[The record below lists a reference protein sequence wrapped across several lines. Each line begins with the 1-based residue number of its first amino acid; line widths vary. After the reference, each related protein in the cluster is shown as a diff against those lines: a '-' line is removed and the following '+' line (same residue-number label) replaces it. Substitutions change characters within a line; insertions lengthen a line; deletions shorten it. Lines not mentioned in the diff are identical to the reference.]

1 MYVLF
6 SSTATIDCFGGKFYN
21 NAIKATLPRY
31 HHLGKQI
38 TCLAFRQDVDNVK
51 QEPIE
56 DPDVNFV
63 FLKKVNSVK
72 SLLVDRLE
80 NERFIDREVRACDLC
95 VAHVPSFL
103 GDTVARIAKKYHK
116 PCLNVVV
123 GCAWDAYWNYNLV
136 GKLMA
141 PFRYFSLRRI
151 QADAAYSIYVTN
163 EFLQRRYPTKGY
175 TIGCSNV
182 NIVTGDEIALQ
193 KRLEKIS
200 GKNDILKMGT
210 VAAVNVRYKGQE
222 YAIKALRIL
231 RDRGI
236 DIEYHLVG
244 NGDNSFLRSLADK
257 YGVGDRVIFHGLIP
271 HDQILSFLDG
281 MDLYIQPSKQE
292 GLPRALIEAMSRG
305 CFSLGSRTAGIPELL
320 DKKYVFR
327 RGNVD
332 DIVCILSK
340 IEKSTLKEQALRN
353 FEVAKQYD
361 QDVLNKRRCEFM
373 DLFKNNIGLCE

>member
-1 MYVLF
+1 MHILF
-6 SSTATIDCFGGKFYN
+6 SSTATIDRCGGKFYN

-31 HHLGKQI
+31 HHLGEQI
-38 TCLAFRQDVDNVK
+38 TCLAFEQKVDCVK

-56 DPDVNFV
+56 DPGVDFI
-63 FLKKVNSVK
+63 FLKKVNSVR

-80 NERFIDREVRACDLC
+80 NERIIEREVLACDIC

-103 GDTVARIAKKYHK
+103 GDTVARIAKKHGK

-123 GCAWDAYWNYNLV
+123 GCAWDAYWNYSWV

-141 PFRYFSLRRI
+141 PFRSLSLRRI
-151 QADAAYSIYVTN
+151 QANAAYSIYVTN
-163 EFLQRRYPTKGY
+163 DFLQRRYPTRGY
-175 TIGCSNV
+175 SIGCSNV
-182 NIVTGDEIALQ
+182 NITTGDETALQ
-193 KRLEKIS
+193 KRLEKIAVR
-200 GKNDILKMGT
+200 GDILKLGT

-222 YAIKALRIL
+222 YAIKALRRL

-244 NGDNSFLRSLADK
+244 GGDNTFLRSLADK
-257 YGVGDRVIFHGLIP
+257 YGVGDRVFFHGLIP
-271 HDQILSFLDG
+271 HDQVIPFLDE

-305 CFSLGSRTAGIPELL
+305 CLSLGSRTAGIPELL
-320 DKKYVFR
+320 DKKYIFR
-327 RGNVD
+327 RGNVNG
-332 DIVCILSK
+332 IVRILSK
-340 IEKSTLKEQALRN
+340 VDKNTLKEQALRN

-361 QDVLNKRRCEFM
+361 RDLLNRRRCEFM
-373 DLFKNNIGLCE
+373 DLFKKNIL

>member
-1 MYVLF
+1 MHVLF
-6 SSTATIDCFGGKFYN
+6 SSTATIDCFGGKYYN

-31 HHLGKQI
+31 HYLGKQI

-80 NERFIDREVRACDLC
+80 NERVIDREVQACDLC

-141 PFRYFSLRRI
+141 PYRYFSLRRV

-175 TIGCSNV
+175 SIGCSNV
-182 NIVTGDEIALQ
+182 NIVTGDEIALR

-305 CFSLGSRTAGIPELL
+305 CFSLGSRTAGIPELI

-327 RGNVD
+327 KGNVD
-332 DIVCILSK
+332 DIVHILSQIDK
-340 IEKSTLKEQALRN
+340 RALREQALRN
-353 FEVAKQYD
+353 FEVAKRYD
-361 QDVLNKRRCEFM
+361 RDVLNKRRCEFM
-373 DLFKNNIGLCE
+373 DLFKKRISDK

>member
-1 MYVLF
+1 MNILF
-6 SSTATIDCFGGKFYN
+6 SSTETIDRCRGGFYN

-31 HHLGKQI
+31 HHLGRQI
-38 TCLAFRQDVDNVK
+38 TCLAFGKDVDLVK
-51 QEPIE
+51 QERIE
-56 DPDVNFV
+56 DLDVDFV
-63 FLKKVNSVK
+63 FMKKINSIK

-80 NERFIDREVRACDLC
+80 NERIIEREVRVCDLC

-141 PFRYFSLRRI
+141 PFRYLSLRQV
-151 QADAAYSIYVTN
+151 QADATYSIYVTN
-163 EFLQRRYPTKGY
+163 EFLQQRYPTKGHS
-175 TIGCSNV
+175 IGCSNV
-182 NIVTGDEIALQ
+182 NITTGNETALRM
-193 KRLEKIS
+193 RLEKIS
-200 GKNDILKMGT
+200 DRRGVLKMGT
-210 VAAVNVRYKGQE
+210 IAAVNVRYKGQE

-231 RDRGI
+231 IDRGI

-244 NGDNSFLRSLADK
+244 GGDNFFLHSLADK
-257 YGVGDRVIFHGLIP
+257 YGVGDRVFFHGLIP
-271 HDQILSFLDG
+271 HDQVLSFLDG

-305 CFSLGSRTAGIPELL
+305 CMSLGSQTAGIPELL
-320 DKKYVFR
+320 EEEFIFR
-327 RGNVD
+327 KGNVD
-332 DIVCILSK
+332 DIVRILSQ
-340 IEKSTLKEQALRN
+340 INEDTLKEQALRN

-361 QDVLNKRRCEFM
+361 RDVLDKRRCEFM
-373 DLFKNNIGLCE
+373 DLFKKGISDK

>member
-1 MYVLF
+1 MHILF
-6 SSTATIDCFGGKFYN
+6 SSTATIDRCGGKFYN
-21 NAIKATLPRY
+21 NSIKATLPRY
-31 HHLGKQI
+31 HHLGERI
-38 TCLAFRQDVDNVK
+38 TCLAFEQNVDCVK
-51 QEPIE
+51 QESIE
-56 DPDVNFV
+56 DPNVNFI
-63 FLKKVNSVK
+63 FLKKVNSVR

-80 NERFIDREVRACDLC
+80 NERIIEREVLACDIC

-103 GDTVARIAKKYHK
+103 GDTVARIAKKHGK

-123 GCAWDAYWNYNLV
+123 GCAWDAYWNYSWV

-141 PFRYFSLRRI
+141 PFRYLSLRRV

-163 EFLQRRYPTKGY
+163 EFLQRRYPTGGRS
-175 TIGCSNV
+175 IGCSNV
-182 NIVTGDEIALQ
+182 NITTGDEVALQ
-193 KRLEKIS
+193 KRMERIS
-200 GKNDILKMGT
+200 NRKEILRMGT

-244 NGDNSFLRSLADK
+244 SGDDTFLRSLADK
-257 YGVGDRVIFHGLIP
+257 YEVGDRVFFHGLIP
-271 HDQILSFLDG
+271 HDEVLPFLDG

-305 CFSLGSRTAGIPELL
+305 CLSLGSRTAGIPELL

-327 RGNVD
+327 RGNVS
-332 DIVCILSK
+332 DIVRILSK
-340 IEKSTLKEQALRN
+340 VDKNTLKEQALRN

-361 QDVLNKRRCEFM
+361 RNVLNRRRYEFM
-373 DLFKNNIGLCE
+373 DLFEKEI

>member
-1 MYVLF
+1 M
-6 SSTATIDCFGGKFYN
+6 
-21 NAIKATLPRY
+21 
-31 HHLGKQI
+31 
-38 TCLAFRQDVDNVK
+38 K
-51 QEPIE
+51 QESIE
-56 DPDVNFV
+56 DPNVNFI
-63 FLKKVNSVK
+63 FLKKVNSVR

-80 NERFIDREVRACDLC
+80 NERIIEREVLACDIC

-103 GDTVARIAKKYHK
+103 GDTVARIAKKHGK

-123 GCAWDAYWNYNLV
+123 GCAWDAYWNYSWV

-141 PFRYFSLRRI
+141 PFRYLSLRRV

-163 EFLQRRYPTKGY
+163 EFLQRRYPTGGRS
-175 TIGCSNV
+175 IGCSNV
-182 NIVTGDEIALQ
+182 NITTGDEVALQ
-193 KRLEKIS
+193 KRMERIS
-200 GKNDILKMGT
+200 NRKEILRMGT

-244 NGDNSFLRSLADK
+244 SGDDTFLRSLADK
-257 YGVGDRVIFHGLIP
+257 YEVGDRVFFHGLIP
-271 HDQILSFLDG
+271 HDEVLPFLDG

-305 CFSLGSRTAGIPELL
+305 CLSLGSRTAGIPELL

-327 RGNVD
+327 RGNVS
-332 DIVCILSK
+332 DIVRILSK
-340 IEKSTLKEQALRN
+340 VDKNTLKEQALRN

-361 QDVLNKRRCEFM
+361 RNVLNRRRYEFM
-373 DLFKNNIGLCE
+373 DLFEKEI